1 MIDLVKAKQA
11 FAQYVAS
18 YDTSIPSI
26 RLKIIHTYEVVK
38 CSQYLCEQLHLSK
51 EDQDLASLIAL
62 LHDIGRFEQW
72 VKYQSFADFK
82 TIDHA
87 LFSSELLFKDGLIRE
102 FIVDDQYDFIIQN
115 AIEQHNKY
123 QIDMGFDER
132 TLLFIHLIRDADK
145 LDNFRVKEEEKIE
158 NILYVSLD
166 DINHETISQEVFD
179 QMYHQHV
186 VYAPYRKTHL
196 DMWLSYIAFIYDL
209 YFFESIQYIRKHHWI
224 DRSFDRLNPVD
235 QDTNKQYQLLKQRA
249 IQFINRGDE
258 LWDIKKQEKLYT

>member
-1 MIDLVKAKQA
+1 MIDLLKAKKA
-11 FAQYVAS
+11 FKNYLSHYEV
-18 YDTSIPSI
+18 SIPSI
-26 RLKIIHTYEVVK
+26 RLKVIHTYKVVEV
-38 CSQYLCEQLHLSK
+38 SDFLCEQMQLSQ
-51 EDQDLASLIAL
+51 EDKNLASLIAL

-72 VKYQSFADFK
+72 MRYQSFADYK

-87 LFSSELLFKDGLIRE
+87 LFSSQLLFDEGLIRE
-102 FIVDDQYDFIIQN
+102 FIDDPQYDQIIKD

-123 QIDMGFDER
+123 KIDSGFDER

-166 DINHETISQEVFD
+166 EVNQCHISSEVYQ
-179 QMYHQHV
+179 QMYHQEL

-209 YFFESIQYIRKHHWI
+209 HFSVSLDYIRDNHWI
-224 DRSFDRLNPVD
+224 DRSFDRLHPVD
-235 QDTNKQYQLLKQRA
+235 SETFQEYQILKQKA
-249 IQFINRGDE
+249 LEFIG
-258 LWDIKKQEKLYT
+258 